1 MTIRDMIESGIEF
14 QGDYRVRAYDYE
26 NDSYIE
32 YDPYSDEALDREVK
46 YIYSTSGSCYDYTIE
61 VEYLSKQC

>member
-1 MTIRDMIESGIEF
+1 MTLRDMKEAGIEL
-14 QGDYRVRAYDYE
+14 QGDYRVRAYDYD

-32 YDPYSDEALDREVK
+32 YDINSDEALDSEVR

-61 VEYLSKQC
+61 VEYSV